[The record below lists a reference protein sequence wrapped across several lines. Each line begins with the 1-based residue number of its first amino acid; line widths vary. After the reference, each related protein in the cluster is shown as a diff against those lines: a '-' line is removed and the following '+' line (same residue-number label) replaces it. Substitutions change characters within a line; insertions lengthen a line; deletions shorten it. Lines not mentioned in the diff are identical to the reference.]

1 MATKVPSRIENDD
14 QYNEVLARIV
24 KGAETLDHPLTSPE
38 RRDKL
43 MPLYDSLVEVA
54 RKYRTGG
61 AAAFDIPAKKDEPT
75 NTPTVPEQAPE
86 TPAEPP
92 KAKPDLSGWL
102 D

>member
-1 MATKVPSRIENDD
+1 MAVRVPERIENDE

-24 KGAETLDHPLTSPE
+24 KGAETLDHPLTTPE
-38 RRDKL
+38 NRVKL

-61 AAAFDIPAKKDEPT
+61 AAAFDLPSLKEETT
-75 NTPTVPEQAPE
+75 NTPTEPEQAPE
-86 TPAEPP
+86 TPPEPP
-92 KAKPDLSGWL
+92 KSKPDLSGWL

>member
-1 MATKVPSRIENDD
+1 MAARVPERIENDE

-38 RRDKL
+38 SREKL

-61 AAAFDIPAKKDEPT
+61 AAAFDIPAEKDEPT
-75 NTPTVPEQAPE
+75 NTPAEPEQAPE
-86 TPAEPP
+86 TPPEPP
-92 KAKPDLSGWL
+92 KAMPNLSGWL

>member
-1 MATKVPSRIENDD
+1 MATKVPNRIENDE

-24 KGAETLDHPLTSPE
+24 KGAETIDHPLTTPE
-38 RRDKL
+38 RREKL

-61 AAAFDIPAKKDEPT
+61 AAAFDIPVENKDKDNAPT
-75 NTPTVPEQAPE
+75 EPEQAPE
-86 TPAEPP
+86 TPP